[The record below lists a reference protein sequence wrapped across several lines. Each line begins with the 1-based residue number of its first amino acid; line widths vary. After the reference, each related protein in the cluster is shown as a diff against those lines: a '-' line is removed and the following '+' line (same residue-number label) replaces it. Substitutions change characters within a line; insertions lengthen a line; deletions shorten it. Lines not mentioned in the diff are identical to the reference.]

1 MYEII
6 VKPSAEADI
15 ADAIAWYN
23 SKREGLGTEFLVA
36 LDAKIHEIRK
46 NPNHFQLIYQNI
58 RRALTSRFPF
68 GVFFVIENQKII
80 VLAVQHT
87 SRNPEVWSKQR

>member
-1 MYEII
+1 MNEII
-6 VKPSAEADI
+6 VKPSAETDI
-15 ADAIAWYN
+15 ADAIAWNN
-23 SKREGLGTEFLVA
+23 SKRDGLGTEFLVA
-36 LDAKIHEIRK
+36 LDAKIHAVQR
-46 NPNHFQLIYQNI
+46 NPNHFQLICQNI

-87 SRNPEVWSKQR
+87 SRNPDVWR